1 MASLPDNR
9 RKTSLKLSQDQLE
22 KLQALG
28 DALPR
33 EQSRLVGEMI
43 DEIWSSLPTRI
54 SNMAHECARRMVEE
68 KWRGRS
74 GHAPLQNQNFRKIEP
89 AYLSG
94 LLTFLPQDVEEAF
107 NGKAW
112 RDWKVTPAANPRQEN
127 PKVYFPRIPTGA
139 ELGDVDVSLS
149 DPSKAAVQIKKTLI
163 DLTFRI
169 LEMTKAE
176 ALRELKRKPE
186 KVSKPVG
193 AFLDQYKD
201 LQPDQLNALRDL
213 KKLQSEGKIPTGS
226 PRATPKTSNRTK
238 SSKAKARKR

>member
-43 DEIWSSLPTRI
+43 DEIWATLPARI
-54 SNMAHECARRMVEE
+54 AAMARECAQRLVEQ
-68 KWRGRS
+68 KWRDLSGRES
-74 GHAPLQNQNFRKIEP
+74 LQNKNFRQLEP
-89 AYLSG
+89 GYLSG
-94 LLTFLPQDVEEAF
+94 LLTFTRHDVEEAF

-112 RDWKVTPAANPRQEN
+112 RDWKVSPAPSPRQEN
-127 PKVYFPRIPTGA
+127 PKVYFPRILSVA
-139 ELGDVDVSLS
+139 ELGDVALSLS

-163 DLTFRI
+163 DLTFRV